1 MEASGNRA
9 HKTHFTTTWNTL
21 RSSCWMF
28 HRDERPKYGNGNS
41 GPLSLKST
49 GIVCRIFKVFT

>member
-41 GPLSLKST
+41 RPLSSKST
-49 GIVCRIFKVFT
+49 RIDTGIF